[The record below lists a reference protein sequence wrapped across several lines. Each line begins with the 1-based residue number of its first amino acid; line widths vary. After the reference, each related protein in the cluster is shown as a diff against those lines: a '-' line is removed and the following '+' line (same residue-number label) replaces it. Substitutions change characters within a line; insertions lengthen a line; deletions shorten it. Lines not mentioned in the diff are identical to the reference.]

1 MVAIPL
7 SPGPRVAPQ
16 ASPTAVAPINPTAVG
31 NAVAELGQVGVQ
43 ASAQRMAFETQRTQA
58 LQAAKTMDYST
69 QIQALD
75 NDLELQAQQTPST
88 PGAFQGLSVRLQA
101 DRQKKVE
108 ELLASE
114 QDPIVKDLAMRSAN
128 TQAVQLKD
136 RFNRYQLTKEAEYGQ
151 HVITTKLDRIGDEL
165 TQTSNPA
172 RIKQLENEISSTLS
186 TGLASRYI
194 NYNFIESY
202 QDKVKRISAAR
213 DAEAAQGAALNAY
226 LDGSAFADPNNPKD
240 RAIVD
245 KAFDRMFTSNDPEL
259 QAKAI
264 ELSAKTSIVSPRLVS
279 TISGLLTVGTPQQK
293 VKAAQIVARLD
304 AKNPRLI
311 SAFPQTIQAQALG
324 INRSIE
330 AGIPADQ
337 AVAFSEKNAEQNK
350 SFDRARREQTFQ
362 MDNSKKLREKSIE
375 NLRGELSDIPW
386 SRKSVEVP
394 DAVIGQYEYLTKE
407 FYMNTGA
414 SYEDATAHAK
424 SVIKSQWKMTDIGG
438 KPKLQR
444 YAPEAVY
451 SVAGLP
457 DKWIKN
463 QLIDTLSGKPDIEEK
478 PAGLIAQGNIDLTK
492 RIPLKN
498 ADGSISTLRSITVEA
513 DGEHYLIPTIQDG
526 KQMTT
531 PEAIRYFRRTGQHL
545 GVFETERDAN
555 KYAKRASEFEYQ
567 RFKSG
572 AKASF
577 LGDGKFVADRLERP
591 NYFKDK
597 TPEEINDQIEL
608 AVDPA
613 SVSTAFPSYFISRVV
628 DEFGRKEL
636 ILDENNQYL
645 RFTPDL
651 SRTEEYK
658 NSRSAREAL
667 SISPEAFAEDLYQR
681 RKQKEEEKDRTRI
694 SPGKARAISLVGGEA
709 FK

>member
-58 LQAAKTMDYST
+58 LQAAKAMDYST

-75 NDLELQAQQTPST
+75 NDFELQAQQTPST
-88 PGAFQGLSVRLQA
+88 PGAFQGMSIKLQA

-108 ELLASE
+108 ELLAAE

-128 TQAVQLKD
+128 AQAVQLKD

-165 TQTSNPA
+165 AQTSNPA
-172 RIKQLENEISSTLS
+172 RIKQLQNEISSTLS

-202 QDKVKRISAAR
+202 QDKVKKISAAR
-213 DAEAAQGAALNAY
+213 EAQAAQGAALNAY
-226 LDGSAFADPNNPKD
+226 LDGTAFADPNNPKD
-240 RAIVD
+240 KALVNG
-245 KAFDRMFTSNDPEL
+245 AFDRMIKSNDPEL

-264 ELSAKTSIVSPRLVS
+264 DLSAKTGIVPAQLVS
-279 TISGLLTVGTPQQK
+279 TVSGRLTVGNTQQK
-293 VKAAQIVARLD
+293 VQAAQIISQLIT
-304 AKNPRLI
+304 KNPRLV

-337 AVAFSEKNAEQNK
+337 AIAFSEKNLEQNK
-350 SFDRARREQTFQ
+350 SFDRDRKEQAFQ
-362 MDNSKKLREKSIE
+362 MDNTKKLREASIT
-375 NLRGELSDIPW
+375 NLKEQLSDLPF
-386 SRKSVEVP
+386 SFKSAEVP

-414 SYEDATAHAK
+414 SYEDATAHAAA
-424 SVIKSQWKMTDIGG
+424 IIRSQWKVTNIGG

-444 YAPEAVY
+444 YSPESQYQVQGT
-451 SVAGLP
+451 SN
-457 DKWIKN
+457 KWIKN
-463 QLIDTLSGKPDIEEK
+463 QLLDTLSGKPDVEEK
-478 PAGLIAQGNIDLTK
+478 PAGLIEQGNIDLTK

-498 ADGSISTLRSITVEA
+498 ADGSVSTLRSISIEE
-513 DGEHYLIPTIQDG
+513 DGKVVLIPTIQDG
-526 KQMTT
+526 KSMTNS
-531 PEAIRYFRRTGQHL
+531 EAIRYYQRTGQNL
-545 GVFETERDAN
+545 GSFETERDATN
-555 KYAKRASEFEYQ
+555 YANRVSKFEGQ

-572 AKASF
+572 AKSSF
-577 LGDGKFVADRLERP
+577 LGDGKFIADKLERP
-591 NYFKDK
+591 NYFGDK

-613 SVSTAFPSYFISRVV
+613 SIATGSPSYFVSRPV
-628 DEFGRKEL
+628 DEYGRKEL
-636 ILDENNQYL
+636 ILDENNQPL
-645 RFTPDL
+645 RFTPDF
-651 SRTEEYK
+651 SKTEEYK
-658 NSRSAREAL
+658 NSQSAREAL
-667 SISPEAFAEDLYQR
+667 SISPEAFAEKLYQK
-681 RKQKEEEKDRTRI
+681 RKEKTQLTP
-694 SPGKARAISLVGGEA
+694 SKARTVSLIGGEA